1 MKSTADIRAHIA
13 LPQFHF
19 PLPPLFSGFSVSLF
33 VHTAVLTAGL
43 WWVGGAAHSYSG
55 PSEFELV
62 DANAAFESGT
72 HARKQKS
79 APTPVVDRSELDE
92 AVLKPKA
99 AKKIEN
105 ESQGASTI
113 DSKGQAGTASVA
125 TGTVTNVWQQYGASV
140 RQAILQG
147 FSYPPAS
154 RAMGETGQVKIAFAV
169 LPDGSLVDVSVS
181 NPSPHERLNSA
192 AVALVRKVGN
202 VGVLPDPYLPR
213 WNTEIAINFELN

>member
-1 MKSTADIRAHIA
+1 MKSTADIQAHIA

-33 VHTAVLTAGL
+33 IHTAMLTAGL
-43 WWVGGAAHSYSG
+43 WWVGGAGQSYSG

-62 DANAAFESGT
+62 DANAAFESGVN
-72 HARKQKS
+72 ARKQKS
-79 APTPVVDRSELDE
+79 TPTPVVDRSELDE
-92 AVLKPKA
+92 AVLKAKT
-99 AKKIEN
+99 AKKIES
-105 ESQGASTI
+105 ESQGASTV
-113 DSKGQAGTASVA
+113 DSEGQAGTASVA
-125 TGTVTNVWQQYGASV
+125 TGTVSDVWQQYGSSV

-169 LPDGSLVDVSVS
+169 LPDGSLVDVSVK
-181 NPSPHERLNSA
+181 NPSAHERLNSA

-202 VGVLPDPYLPR
+202 VGALPDPLLAR

>member
-1 MKSTADIRAHIA
+1 MKSTADIRAHIV

-33 VHTAVLTAGL
+33 VHAAILTAGL
-43 WWVGGAAHSYSG
+43 WWVGGAAQSYSG

-62 DANAAFESGT
+62 DANAAFESGANT
-72 HARKQKS
+72 RKQKS
-79 APTPVVDRSELDE
+79 TPRPVIDRSELDE
-92 AVLKPKA
+92 AVLKA
-99 AKKIEN
+99 AVSRKVET

-125 TGTVTNVWQQYGASV
+125 TGTVSDVWQRYGSLV

-147 FSYPPAS
+147 FTYPPAS
-154 RAMGETGQVKIAFAV
+154 RAMGETGQVKIAFSV
-169 LPDGSLVDVSVS
+169 LPDGSLVDVSVK
-181 NPSPHERLNSA
+181 NPSAHERLNSA

-202 VGVLPDPYLPR
+202 VGALPDPQLSR